1 MTRTSRRT
9 TLVLALTA
17 ATAVLTVNPAT
28 AANGTVG
35 QRETVCAQ
43 DLFVRVTAPHGAW
56 MGTLYRGQTFLVEE
70 AAWGLGLRL
79 RLRRHQ
85 PPGLGPERLVL
96 LTPPPLVPGMPN
108 GLQSHQNDHVSW
120 PRRYFSA

>member
-70 AAWGLGLRL
+70 AGGDWVYGFAYGDIN
-79 RLRRHQ
+79 RRGWVQ
-85 PPGLGPERLVL
+85 
-96 LTPPPLVPGMPN
+96 N
-108 GLQSHQNDHVSW
+108 GW
-120 PRRYFSA
+120 FC

>member
-17 ATAVLTVNPAT
+17 AMAVLTVNPAT

-70 AAWGLGLRL
+70 AGGDWVYGFAYGDIN
-79 RLRRHQ
+79 RRGWVQ
-85 PPGLGPERLVL
+85 
-96 LTPPPLVPGMPN
+96 N
-108 GLQSHQNDHVSW
+108 GW
-120 PRRYFSA
+120 FC

>member
-17 ATAVLTVNPAT
+17 AMAVLTVNPAT
-28 AANGTVG
+28 AADGTVG

-56 MGTLYRGQTFLVEE
+56 MGTLYRGQTFLVEQ
-70 AAWGLGLRL
+70 AGGDWVYGFAYGDIN
-79 RLRRHQ
+79 RRGWVQ
-85 PPGLGPERLVL
+85 
-96 LTPPPLVPGMPN
+96 N
-108 GLQSHQNDHVSW
+108 GW
-120 PRRYFSA
+120 FC